1 MICFIETYVWTAGL
15 LLATPSPSNQ
25 VATNKRE
32 RERFVIVVSYD
43 ALKYTI
49 LFRTGEK
56 TMLEIS
62 RERTRTF
69 PMFFKSWLNLQSF
82 GHAAGTVP

>member
-1 MICFIETYVWTAGL
+1 MICFIENYVWTAGL

-32 RERFVIVVSYD
+32 RERFVIAVSYD

-62 RERTRTF
+62 RE
-69 PMFFKSWLNLQSF
+69 PAANHHFF
-82 GHAAGTVP
+82 